1 MTDSTFH
8 QRQPGHKWCRA
19 RQLGLM
25 FALWG
30 LFAAGCTFADEVQ
43 DDVDERF
50 RRPEVTDRFAQPD
63 DDASS
68 IDNGGDGEPDDGEPD
83 DGEVVFRERFDP
95 LQSLAR
101 PNRDQVD
108 ERTSDL
114 VGSGEWHTEVEL
126 RDVRVD
132 MTAMLDVDLFE
143 LSDQQLVGLD
153 LIDSA
158 DVEVPRSSR
167 WYRIDGDL
175 IWSLDS
181 TVCVP
186 QPSVDACAVSL
197 ATDGSLVGL
206 AELVG
211 DRLRVV
217 LSWRELGRG
226 QLGWPE
232 LVVEVTDASG
242 RKTDHRIDALRESV
256 EAAFVDWEFGINV
269 DSGPQPFTA
278 VGLPG
283 SGQLEFVR
291 NQARTVA
298 GLEPA

>member
-1 MTDSTFH
+1 
-8 QRQPGHKWCRA
+8 
-19 RQLGLM
+19 LL
-25 FALWG
+25 G
-30 LFAAGCTFADEVQ
+30 LFANGCTFADEVQ
-43 DDVDERF
+43 ADVDERF
-50 RRPEVTDRFAQPD
+50 RRPEVTDRFVQPD
-63 DDASS
+63 DHASNIDIEIDIDGDAES
-68 IDNGGDGEPDDGEPD
+68 DDGAI
-83 DGEVVFRERFDP
+83 VFRERFDP
-95 LQSLAR
+95 LENLAR

-108 ERTSDL
+108 ERISDL

-126 RDVRVD
+126 RDVRID
-132 MTAMLDVDLFE
+132 ITAVLDVDLFE

-153 LIDSA
+153 LIASA
-158 DVEVPRSSR
+158 DVDVPRLSR

-175 IWSLDS
+175 AWSLGS
-181 TVCVP
+181 TVCIP
-186 QPSVDACAVSL
+186 EPSIDDCSVSL

-232 LVVEVTDASG
+232 LVVEITDAAG

-269 DSGPQPFTA
+269 DSGPHPFTA

-283 SGQLEFVR
+283 SGELEFAR
-291 NQARTVA
+291 N
-298 GLEPA
+298 

>member
-1 MTDSTFH
+1 MTDSTFR
-8 QRQPGHKWCRA
+8 QRQPDHKWHGA
-19 RQLGLM
+19 RQLVM
-25 FALWG
+25 VFALLG
-30 LFAAGCTFADEVQ
+30 LFATGCTFADEVQ

-50 RRPEVTDRFAQPD
+50 RRPEVTDRFVQAD
-63 DDASS
+63 DGAASF
-68 IDNGGDGEPDDGEPD
+68 DTGGDGEPDDGAI
-83 DGEVVFRERFDP
+83 VFRERFDP
-95 LQSLAR
+95 LESLAR
-101 PNRDQVD
+101 PNRDPVD
-108 ERTSDL
+108 ERASDL
-114 VGSGEWHTEVEL
+114 VGSGEWHTEIEL
-126 RDVRVD
+126 RDVRID

-158 DVEVPRSSR
+158 DVDVPRSSR

-181 TVCVP
+181 TVCIP
-186 QPSVDACAVSL
+186 QPSVDDCSVSL

-217 LSWRELGRG
+217 LSWRELGRD

-232 LVVEVTDASG
+232 LVVEITDATG
-242 RKTDHRIDALRESV
+242 RKSEHRIDALRESV

-269 DSGPQPFTA
+269 DSGPQRFTA
-278 VGLPG
+278 VGTPG

-291 NQARTVA
+291 N
-298 GLEPA
+298 

>member
-1 MTDSTFH
+1 MTDSTFQ
-8 QRQPGHKWCRA
+8 QRQPDHKCHRA
-19 RQLGLM
+19 RQLVM
-25 FALWG
+25 VFAMLG
-30 LFAAGCTFADEVQ
+30 LFATGCTFADEVQ
-43 DDVDERF
+43 ADVDERF
-50 RRPEVTDRFAQPD
+50 RRPEVTDRFVQPD

-68 IDNGGDGEPDDGEPD
+68 IDNGGESDDGAI
-83 DGEVVFRERFDP
+83 VFRERVDP
-95 LQSLAR
+95 LQTLAR
-101 PNRDQVD
+101 PSRDQVD

-114 VGSGEWHTEVEL
+114 VGSGEWRTEVEL

-132 MTAMLDVDLFE
+132 MTAVLDVDLFE

-153 LIDSA
+153 LVDSA
-158 DVEVPRSSR
+158 DVDVPRSSR

-181 TVCVP
+181 TVCIP

-217 LSWRELGRG
+217 LSWRELGRD

-232 LVVEVTDASG
+232 LVVEITDATG

-269 DSGPQPFTA
+269 DNGPQPFTA
-278 VGLPG
+278 VGFPG

-291 NQARTVA
+291 NQAKNVG
-298 GLEPA
+298 GLAPA